1 MEKNGFK
8 SLENEISVYK
18 NNLLGYYNFNNV
30 YMVNQDIIDNIMEY
44 PKVVESQTD
53 NSIFCSCYL
62 CGFGTLN
69 FQIEITKENNMI
81 VSTMY
86 LLENIS
92 KVNGYVKDTMKTPL
106 VRFEAR
112 EETDYLPR
120 ILYAFK
126 LCDDS
131 SVMEQPSE
139 EETLKSYI
147 YVRKHFNQTMFDSLN
162 SAYNKEFKELVDKQ
176 INYLKSN
183 KSEFSKTVLNSFNAK
198 EKELKDS
205 FLKNGK
211 TIDYYALF
219 ELLNMCVEETIAN
232 NLAFTKHY
240 KDYCRNLYLATQF
253 AMRSI
258 KEQNMKYRAD
268 LRKKMDAEI
277 AHNFMR
283 VMNNKELLT
292 KNDKEKA
299 EHVVSLGDVL
309 PNGLC
314 LSDMRQYRAF
324 FRGHMRRWHALKDL
338 ELSDVVDYLREC
350 GNRCHEF
357 LHEAGLCCLEHA
369 HDLHNILDDVLSTS
383 GVENVSEY
391 LGEAS
396 KNDDINEEINDSSD
410 HLGTYHNAR
419 NDFELQMGTA
429 VGEVR
434 IIDDSQ
440 LMPGAQFGYQDTSE
454 LITDQTMS
462 KEDDTPHPD
471 SNDFT
476 M

>member
-69 FQIEITKENNMI
+69 FQIEITKENDMI

-147 YVRKHFNQTMFDSLN
+147 YVRKHFNQTMYDSLN
-162 SAYNKEFKELVDKQ
+162 SAYNKEFKDLVDKQ

-324 FRGHMRRWHALKDL
+324 FRGHMRRWHALREMEEERIREHMCHCGYNCHNCLHESTICCCNSHVPHTEDL
-338 ELSDVVDYLREC
+338 STRYITNGNEYIKENGSQTELSTGSEQYKEDVE
-350 GNRCHEF
+350 
-357 LHEAGLCCLEHA
+357 EHGK
-369 HDLHNILDDVLSTS
+369 SY
-383 GVENVSEY
+383 EY
-391 LGEAS
+391 G
-396 KNDDINEEINDSSD
+396 I
-410 HLGTYHNAR
+410 
-419 NDFELQMGTA
+419 A

-434 IIDDSQ
+434 IVNDSSQ
-440 LMPGAQFGYQDTSE
+440 LMPGEQFGYQDTSE
-454 LITDQTMS
+454 LTTDQTMF
-462 KEDDTPHPD
+462 KEDDTPHHD

-476 M
+476 MD